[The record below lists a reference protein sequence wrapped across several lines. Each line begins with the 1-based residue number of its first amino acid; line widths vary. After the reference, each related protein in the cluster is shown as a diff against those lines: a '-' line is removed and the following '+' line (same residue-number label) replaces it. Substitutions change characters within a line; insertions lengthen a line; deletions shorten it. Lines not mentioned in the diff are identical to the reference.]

1 MRKRSTQSPDSNEE
15 EENAL
20 DRSIVR
26 STRPRIGSVPK
37 TNNQPNTQ
45 FEFNMMGNMT
55 DCLFYVP
62 DVAGD
67 CTGLAFRVAYDK
79 AKSYDSNKTKKQLCS
94 YVGSMLCAVIPG
106 FRNSVE
112 TALKGIGIR
121 PEFVSLPSQARKIN
135 IVISEVP
142 QLDWSSILVIFG
154 YCVLLLFK
162 VDNEDFFCFKYMCL
176 SRPSHVKIS
185 KLKEKLGC
193 SSYLNI
199 PFNENDEYAIRTM
212 LGTRHLRE
220 TVITFLMNKFDHPD
234 SQICSLCQYLSNTL
248 SWSGDMRVFAVINE
262 RLIKT
267 KSPVLSHSAITAEVD
282 NLEETMKAIGAH
294 TYPHYFSHL
303 CSDSELFH
311 LDVSRF
317 RTLFAVALDLDRTFD
332 SSYANDYSSADVSE
346 VNHKAVKKLLELHWE
361 ASSF

>member
-37 TNNQPNTQ
+37 TN
-45 FEFNMMGNMT
+45 MMGNMT
-55 DCLFYVP
+55 DCIFYVP

-220 TVITFLMNKFDHPD
+220 TVITFLMNNFDHPD

-282 NLEETMKAIGAH
+282 NLEETMKAIVLTLIH
-294 TYPHYFSHL
+294 IISVICVLILNFSILMFPDLGLCLLLHSTWTEHL
-303 CSDSELFH
+303 IVLM
-311 LDVSRF
+311 LMI
-317 RTLFAVALDLDRTFD
+317 TALQMFQ
-332 SSYANDYSSADVSE
+332 
-346 VNHKAVKKLLELHWE
+346 KLTIKQ
-361 ASSF
+361 